1 MSEKKKRLNLNDYMN
16 KKYGCLTIIGIVE
29 HNTIIRQSKV
39 RVKCDCGK
47 EYDKILKNVLHSP
60 KACSKSCN
68 LYCVEH
74 AKKTVDKYIN
84 KKYGHLTIR
93 SFVGRITTISS
104 SHDNGRIR
112 HRPIVRCECDC
123 GRMIDLRLYTVTR
136 GYINTCGQCNLSN
149 VKHGITVGRD
159 PVMVTLNST
168 YNHIAACAG
177 ESSISGFQVSKEWLN
192 NDDPISAIHN
202 FVNYCK
208 PLYEKLMNDGT
219 HKRIFIH
226 RIDIDKPLG
235 PDNVYLDHHRYNI
248 NYSGKIN
255 Y

>member
-1 MSEKKKRLNLNDYMN
+1 
-16 KKYGCLTIIGIVE
+16 
-29 HNTIIRQSKV
+29 
-39 RVKCDCGK
+39 
-47 EYDKILKNVLHSP
+47 
-60 KACSKSCN
+60 
-68 LYCVEH
+68 
-74 AKKTVDKYIN
+74 
-84 KKYGHLTIR
+84 
-93 SFVGRITTISS
+93 
-104 SHDNGRIR
+104 
-112 HRPIVRCECDC
+112 
-123 GRMIDLRLYTVTR
+123 
-136 GYINTCGQCNLSN
+136 
-149 VKHGITVGRD
+149 
-159 PVMVTLNST
+159 MVTLNST

-235 PDNVYLDHHRYNI
+235 PDNVYFDHHRYNI